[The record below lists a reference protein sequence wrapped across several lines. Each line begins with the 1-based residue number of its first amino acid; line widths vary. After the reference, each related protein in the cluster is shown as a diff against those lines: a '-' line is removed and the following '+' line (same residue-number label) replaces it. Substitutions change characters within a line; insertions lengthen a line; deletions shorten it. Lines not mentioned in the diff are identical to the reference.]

1 MGRNNVWSHPCV
13 TQSASITWL
22 VNQESRVH
30 QFTCEQPSKKLAG
43 NLLLLP
49 VSFSLFVRRV
59 LKLSMFY
66 LCRSLAMRNIHT
78 YTHADSSRFRISR
91 KGYQFLFVFN
101 ISFLFYFDTIFS
113 LFFFCFHQSNK
124 GMEGNFS
131 SDLSIKEFFSSSVH
145 FNEKDKS
152 FIIK

>member
-1 MGRNNVWSHPCV
+1 MISSLCNTISLNYLACQPRVARSPIHVRTAFKEVGR
-13 TQSASITWL
+13 
-22 VNQESRVH
+22 
-30 QFTCEQPSKKLAG
+30 QPSSSPRFFFPLRA
-43 NLLLLP
+43 
-49 VSFSLFVRRV
+49 
-59 LKLSMFY
+59 
-66 LCRSLAMRNIHT
+66 
-78 YTHADSSRFRISR
+78 SRFKTLHVLFMSKFSHAKHTHIHACRLITVSYFKEGISIFIR
-91 KGYQFLFVFN
+91 FN

>member
-1 MGRNNVWSHPCV
+1 MISSLCNTISLNYLACQPRVARSPIHVRTAFKEVGR
-13 TQSASITWL
+13 
-22 VNQESRVH
+22 
-30 QFTCEQPSKKLAG
+30 QPSSS
-43 NLLLLP
+43 P
-49 VSFSLFVRRV
+49 RFSLFVRRV

-131 SDLSIKEFFSSSVH
+131 SDLSIKEPFSSSVH